1 MAQRILLNDGTIAEP
16 YKGDFK
22 EFDGRTRISCRVTS
36 PEALGEKTLEAIQMT
51 WLDERDD

>member
-36 PEALGEKTLEAIQMT
+36 PEALGEKTLEAIRMT
-51 WLDERDD
+51 WLDERGD